1 MFAVCLLGQK
11 VGNELRF
18 AYAVFGL
25 TMEMTSM
32 HKYVNVDLSVRFK
45 LELEIRE
52 SPEY

>member
-1 MFAVCLLGQK
+1 M
-11 VGNELRF
+11 GNKFCF

-25 TMEMTSM
+25 TMEMTNM
-32 HKYVNVDLSVRFK
+32 REYVNVDLSVRFK